1 MPTYYVSV
9 KTDLLSQQQ
18 KDDVCQLIT
27 TTHNKVTGASNSL
40 VQVIIDESIK
50 TRYLGGKRSD
60 AHIWI
65 RGDIRAGRSADHRQR
80 LMLDIMRGVSKI
92 SGVEESLIWV
102 YLNNLSPEDMVEYG
116 RVLPPPGKESE
127 WFALLPQEVQAYLI
141 RWG

>member
-50 TRYLGGKRSD
+50 TRYLGGKRSE

-65 RGDIRAGRSADHRQR
+65 
-80 LMLDIMRGVSKI
+80 RGVSKI

-127 WFALLPQEVQAYLI
+127 WFALLPQDVQAYLI